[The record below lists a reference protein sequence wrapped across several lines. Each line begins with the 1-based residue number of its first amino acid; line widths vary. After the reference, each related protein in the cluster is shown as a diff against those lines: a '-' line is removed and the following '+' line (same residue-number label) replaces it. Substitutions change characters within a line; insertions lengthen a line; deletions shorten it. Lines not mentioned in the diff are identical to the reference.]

1 MAQENIYGN
10 WSPDLVKRFKSWQFR
25 TILVSMIGYAIYYFV
40 RKNFSIAMPG
50 LTAQYGI
57 SNTSFGIIIGIGSL
71 VYGFSRFINGFVV
84 DRFSSRAVMAI
95 GLLLC
100 AAANFCFG
108 FGYNISASITGI
120 QPDPVTGATPPDL
133 INMLIL
139 VMGITII
146 INQYFQGI
154 GYPPCARLLPSWI
167 HPSELATKMSI
178 WNTSHSIGAGA
189 AVIACGFIMG
199 NLGQDMSA
207 NPGIIDTIAKNL
219 GLDPTNADNLKTIMG
234 YAQHWDAW
242 KWCFWI
248 PACLAIFGAGLLY
261 FGLRDDP
268 RSVGLP
274 ELPGTKTGKSD
285 TKDGKAPSRAKFL
298 KVMVW
303 TNRWIWTLCIANV
316 FVYVMRMGI
325 LDWGPKFLTESRN
338 YSIETA
344 AMAVAAFEVMAI
356 IGTIAAGWS
365 TDHLFKGKAHRM
377 CLVCMTGAVIFMSIF
392 IFIPGLPRL
401 VSVAMLAMSG
411 FFIYG
416 PQALIGIA
424 SANHATK
431 EASATANGL
440 AGVFGYV
447 GSFLSAIGIGIISDH
462 YGWNVTFAIIIGVGV
477 LGAITFLTMW
487 AAPRDGYERSNKFYS
502 SIAKQ
507 EEQAALSQSDMLDD
521 TDV

>member
-1 MAQENIYGN
+1 MAKENIYAGWDPATTKKFKN
-10 WSPDLVKRFKSWQFR
+10 WQLR

-57 SNTSFGIIIGIGSL
+57 SNTSFGIVIGIGSL
-71 VYGFSRFINGFVV
+71 IYGFSRFINGFIV
-84 DRFSSRAVMAI
+84 DRFSARVIMAI

-100 AAANFCFG
+100 AASNLAFG
-108 FGYNISASITGI
+108 FGVNISSWITGSDQGMDFI
-120 QPDPVTGATPPDL
+120 NIL
-133 INMLIL
+133 IM
-139 VMGITII
+139 VMAVTII
-146 INQYFQGI
+146 VNQLFQGV

-178 WNTSHSIGAGA
+178 WNTSHSIGAA
-189 AVIACGFIMG
+189 LAVVVCGYIMG
-199 NLGQDMSA
+199 TMGTDLSSDQSVIMR
-207 NPGIIDTIAKNL
+207 I
-219 GLDPTNADNLKTIMG
+219 ADNLKLDPNNSEHYKTILS

-248 PACLAIFGAGLLY
+248 PAGIAVCGALWLY

-274 ELPGTKTGKSD
+274 ELPGTNTGK
-285 TKDGKAPSRAKFL
+285 KDQEQKGKNSTHAAFL
-298 KVMVW
+298 KAMVW

-325 LDWGPKFLTESRN
+325 LDWGPKFLTEARDM
-338 YSIETA
+338 SIEDA
-344 AMAVAAFEVMAI
+344 AWSVGVFEIFAI
-356 IGTIAAGWS
+356 VGTICAGWA
-365 TDHLFKGKAHRM
+365 TDHIFKGKAHRM
-377 CLVCMTGAVIFMSIF
+377 CLVCMVAAVLFMAIF
-392 IFIPGLPRL
+392 IFCTSLPTI
-401 VSVAMLAMSG
+401 VSICILAMAG

-440 AGVFGYV
+440 AGIFGYV
-447 GSFLSAIGIGIISDH
+447 GSFLSAIGIGIVADH
-462 YGWNVTFAIIIGVGV
+462 WGWNTVFYLIIGVGI
-477 LGAITFLTMW
+477 LGALTFMTMW
-487 AAPRDGYERSNKFYS
+487 FAPRDGYERSNKFYQKLEGM
-502 SIAKQ
+502 AK
-507 EEQAALSQSDMLDD
+507 EVNKVEGNPLPGED
-521 TDV
+521 TDA